1 MAGGD
6 LPGTGKADDLA
17 VVLSMSKFRL
27 APADDDGEGEDPED
41 PPERSA
47 WPDLDFA
54 EDLGVL
60 VAQRLS
66 GVLAGPPDHLHNP
79 DHSTVARR
87 MDQLL
92 SEIREGGDAIVHVL
106 SHGFILRR
114 AQELCIVAKDSLPS
128 DHRDVVQTVF
138 GITRFLTDAD
148 RCSGR
153 ILLLLDVCHSG
164 AGIDPTTDVT
174 FPDRRAFV
182 IAACP
187 SDEQAW
193 EGRFSQAVSDVL
205 RGVAQG
211 HSEIHPSERFV
222 RLTWFKDAVHKRVR
236 QLCTEAGHPVQEVV
250 SSDLYGLVTQ
260 FLPNPWFREDP
271 AEVLGLNNY
280 RALQEFIVGS
290 VHPSLDV
297 DHYMSR
303 ASGRDTAQQAQPTC
317 HFSGREAELEW
328 IRAWLENGAEE
339 GATLCVVTGSPG
351 VGKSA
356 LLGVVVCCTHPQL
369 AKGLRPVMQSIP
381 KKLRPDPRS
390 RVAAVHARGMVLS
403 QVVDA
408 VAAQLD
414 LPLPPEGW
422 TAQKLVDAV
431 AGLAEEP
438 LIVVDAL
445 DEATESVQISVELLL
460 PLANRED
467 RGGGRRRA
475 CQLLVGVRPYWDK
488 LPQLAEAAGDARQ
501 SLVDLDA
508 VDRAGL
514 KDALTHYI
522 DEMLSDTDTYFTRGK
537 ERGMVAKGAAE
548 RIESHAEGGEFLMAQ
563 LSARFLEAAAPMT
576 EEKLERALSGLPLT
590 FAALLETQLSE
601 EHTHPWARPVL
612 AALAFSAGSGM
623 PADAIADVA
632 PEFHPRKARPT
643 RADVRSALDHVAFYL
658 RHDVDPTYGTTLY
671 RLFHQELVDH
681 LHRHPRAGSGPSAES
696 LANGPEGG
704 SGAGPVTA
712 S

>member
-1 MAGGD
+1 MAGDD
-6 LPGTGKADDLA
+6 LPGKAEDLA
-17 VVLSMSKFRL
+17 VVLSMSKFQL
-27 APADDDGEGEDPED
+27 AHTGEDGEDDDQEDPQ
-41 PPERSA
+41 ERST
-47 WPDLDFA
+47 WEELKFA
-54 EDLGVL
+54 EHLGGL
-60 VAQRLS
+60 VAERLS

-79 DHSTVARR
+79 DHSAVARR
-87 MDQLL
+87 MERLL
-92 SEIREGGDAIVHVL
+92 SDITEGGDAIVHVL
-106 SHGFILRR
+106 SHGFILRG
-114 AQELCIVAKDSLPS
+114 AKDLCVVATDSLPS
-128 DHRDVVQTVF
+128 DHRLVAQSVF
-138 GITRFLTDAD
+138 RIHEFLTKVDMGF
-148 RCSGR
+148 GR

-164 AGIDPTTDVT
+164 VGIDWTREIT

-205 RGVAQG
+205 KGLAQG

-222 RLTWFKDAVHKRVR
+222 RLTWFKDAVHKRVQ
-236 QLCTEAGHPVQEVV
+236 QLSTDAGHPVQEVV
-250 SSDLYGLVTQ
+250 SSDLYGLATE
-260 FLPNPWFREDP
+260 FLPNPWFREDLS
-271 AEVLGLNNY
+271 AVLKLKNY
-280 RALQEFIVGS
+280 WDLQDFIVGS

-303 ASGRDTAQQAQPTC
+303 ASGRDTAQQAQSTC
-317 HFSGREAELEW
+317 HFKGREAELER
-328 IRAWLENGAEE
+328 IRAWLEEGAEE

-356 LLGVVVCCTHPQL
+356 LLGVVVCCAHPQL
-369 AKGLRPVMQSIP
+369 VKGLRPVMQSIP
-381 KKLRPDPRS
+381 QKLRPDPRS

-403 QVVDA
+403 QVVDT

-445 DEATESVQISVELLL
+445 DEAMESVQISVELLL

-501 SLVDLDA
+501 LLVNLDA

-514 KDALTHYI
+514 REALSDYI
-522 DEMLSDTDTYFTRGK
+522 NEMLSDTDTYLTRGK
-537 ERGMVAKGAAE
+537 ERRMVAEGAAE
-548 RIESHAEGGEFLMAQ
+548 HIERHAAGGEFLKAQ
-563 LSARFLEAAAPMT
+563 LSVRYLEAAAPVT
-576 EEKLERALSGLPLT
+576 KAELERALSGLPLT
-590 FAALLETQLSE
+590 FAALMETQLSE
-601 EHTHPWARPVL
+601 ERTHPWARPVL

-623 PADAIADVA
+623 PADRIADVA
-632 PEFHPRKARPT
+632 PEFHPRKAHPT

-658 RHDVDPTYGTTLY
+658 RHDVDPTHGTTLY

-681 LHRHPRAGSGPSAES
+681 LRSHPRGGPGPLAGLLSDQR
-696 LANGPEGG
+696 EGG
-704 SGAGPVTA
+704 PGAGPVTA

>member
-1 MAGGD
+1 MSEFLLAH
-6 LPGTGKADDLA
+6 PEDDA
-17 VVLSMSKFRL
+17 EE
-27 APADDDGEGEDPED
+27 DDPED
-41 PPERSA
+41 PPERST
-47 WPDLDFA
+47 WRELKFA
-54 EDLGVL
+54 EPLGGL
-60 VAQRLS
+60 VAERLS

-79 DHSTVARR
+79 DYSAVARR
-87 MDQLL
+87 MERLL
-92 SEIREGGDAIVHVL
+92 SDITEGGDAIVHVL
-106 SHGFILRR
+106 SHGFVLRG
-114 AQELCIVAKDSLPS
+114 AKDLCVVATDSLPS
-128 DHRDVVQTVF
+128 DHRRVAQTVF
-138 GITRFLTDAD
+138 RIHEFLTQAD
-148 RCSGR
+148 MCSGR

-164 AGIDPTTDVT
+164 VGIDWTREIT

-205 RGVAQG
+205 KGVAQG

-236 QLCTEAGHPVQEVV
+236 QLCTDADHPVQEVV

-271 AEVLGLNNY
+271 AEVLGLNHY
-280 RALQEFIVGS
+280 WALQEFIVGS
-290 VHPSLDV
+290 VRPSLDV
-297 DHYMSR
+297 DHYLSR
-303 ASGRDTAQQAQPTC
+303 ASGRNTAQQAQPTC
-317 HFSGREAELEW
+317 HFSGRQAELER

-356 LLGVVVCCTHPQL
+356 LLGVVVCCAHRKL
-369 AKGLRPVMQSIP
+369 AKGLRPVMKSIP
-381 KKLRPDPRS
+381 KNLRPDPRS
-390 RVAAVHARGMVLS
+390 RVAAVHARSMVLS

-488 LPQLAEAAGDARQ
+488 LPQLAEAADDARQ

-514 KDALTHYI
+514 RDALTHYI
-522 DEMLSDTDTYFTRGK
+522 DEMLSDTDTYFTRG
-537 ERGMVAKGAAE
+537 EGAGHGREGRG
-548 RIESHAEGGEFLMAQ
+548 R
-563 LSARFLEAAAPMT
+563 
-576 EEKLERALSGLPLT
+576 
-590 FAALLETQLSE
+590 
-601 EHTHPWARPVL
+601 THREPRQRRRVPQGPAIRPVPGGL
-612 AALAFSAGSGM
+612 Q
-623 PADAIADVA
+623 
-632 PEFHPRKARPT
+632 PR
-643 RADVRSALDHVAFYL
+643 
-658 RHDVDPTYGTTLY
+658 
-671 RLFHQELVDH
+671 
-681 LHRHPRAGSGPSAES
+681 
-696 LANGPEGG
+696 
-704 SGAGPVTA
+704 
-712 S
+712 